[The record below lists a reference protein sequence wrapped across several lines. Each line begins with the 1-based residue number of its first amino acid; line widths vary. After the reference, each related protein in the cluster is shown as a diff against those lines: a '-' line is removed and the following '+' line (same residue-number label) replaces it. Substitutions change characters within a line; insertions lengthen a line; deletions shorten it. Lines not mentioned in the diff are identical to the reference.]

1 MPALTLEL
9 EPDAYRRLHEEAS
22 RLGKA
27 PQVVAQEWVAEHAEQ
42 LSVIRYGDWVS
53 GELASRPRIGV
64 APLDEGLTLEQY
76 SKAIP
81 IVDAPLARPDSNR
94 ERARQALRVAG
105 LLTDLGP
112 NLRRLADPTVRLES
126 VRTALG
132 RAGGKALGEIVLEQR
147 GLER

>member
-9 EPDAYRRLHEEAS
+9 EPEAYRRLHKEAA
-22 RLGKA
+22 RLGKS
-27 PQVVAQEWVAEHAEQ
+27 PRVVAQEWVAEHAAQ
-42 LSVIRYGDWVS
+42 LSAMRYGAWVS
-53 GELASRPRIGV
+53 GELASRPGIGV
-64 APLDEGLTLEQY
+64 APLDEGLMLEQY
-76 SKAIP
+76 SEAIP
-81 IVDAPLARPDSNR
+81 IVDAPLARPNSDR
-94 ERARQALRVAG
+94 EMARQALRAAG
-105 LLTDLGP
+105 LLTDLGS